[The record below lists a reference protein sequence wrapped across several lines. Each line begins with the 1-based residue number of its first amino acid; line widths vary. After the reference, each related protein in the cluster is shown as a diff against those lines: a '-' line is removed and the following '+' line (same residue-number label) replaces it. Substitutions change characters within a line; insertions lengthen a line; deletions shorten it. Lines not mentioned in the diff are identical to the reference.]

1 MQPKSVNLN
10 QLVADHLQTSPR
22 VLKQNVKVE
31 FMSEEGLGNVYA
43 DPAHL
48 AQALTNLFVNANNAL
63 PNGGELILLT
73 RNVRMDALQPQSTAK
88 GESNGYVMLS
98 VTDAGNRMDIS
109 ALNQIFEPFSAGDM
123 KVRTR
128 VGEGSTFQIYFPTV
142 DEIA

>member
-10 QLVADHLQTSPR
+10 QLVADHLQSSPR
-22 VLKQNVKVE
+22 ILKQNVKVE

-43 DPAHL
+43 DPSHL

-73 RNVRMDALQPQSTAK
+73 RNVRMDVPLPQSFSK
-88 GESNGYVMLS
+88 DESNGYVMLS

-109 ALNQIFEPFSAGDM
+109 VLNQIFEPFSAGDM

-128 VGEGSTFQIYFPTV
+128 VGEGPTFQIYFPTV
-142 DEIA
+142 AEIA